1 MSGKLRY
8 GMVGGGPG
16 AFIGDAHRKSIAI
29 DGKAELVAGCFS
41 RSYEKTIECGKHLG
55 LDKARCYTDYREMA
69 RVEPTREDG
78 IDFVVVVTPNASHY
92 EICKAF
98 LEAGIHVV
106 CDKPVTVEA
115 AQAIELKRI
124 AEEKNLLFMV
134 TYTYVGHAMA
144 KCAREI
150 IKGGEIGQVRTIM
163 AEYPQGWLAFENDN
177 GGKQGSWR
185 MDPSQSGRTNALGDV
200 GSHVENLAAT
210 LTGLKIKRVLAK
222 MDAVVPGRV
231 LDDNDYVMVEYDN
244 GATGM
249 YWTSQFAI
257 GCDNSLRIRVYGSK
271 GTVLWFQE
279 ECEKLT
285 IVDEDGTI
293 RSIHRGYAQVKPA
306 AARYARLPSGHPEG
320 WLEAMGNLY
329 SSYIDCVAAKQTD
342 TFSLD
347 MIDFPTIDDGIA
359 GLKFVEACLESNDK
373 GNVWIDVE

>member
-41 RSYEKTIECGKHLG
+41 RAYDKTLECGRHLG
-55 LDKARCYTDYREMA
+55 LDEDRCYADYKEMA
-69 RVEPTREDG
+69 RVEPTRKDG

-98 LEAGIHVV
+98 LEAGIHVA

-124 AEEKNLLFMV
+124 AEEKGLLFMV
-134 TYTYVGHAMA
+134 TYTYVGHSMA

-163 AEYPQGWLAFENDN
+163 AEYPQGWLAFEDDD

-210 LTGLKIKRVLAK
+210 LTGLKITRVLAR
-222 MDAVVPGRV
+222 MDTVVPDRV
-231 LDDNDYVMVEYDN
+231 LDDNDFVMVEYDN

-320 WLEAMGNLY
+320 WLEAMANLY
-329 SSYIDCVAAKQTD
+329 SSYIDCVAAKLD
-342 TFSLD
+342 DSFSPN

-359 GLKFVEACLESNDK
+359 GLKFVEACLESNEK
-373 GNVWIDVE
+373 GNIWVDVE